1 MLNFLPPTPS
11 TGSQASDPFFT
22 LSLDMLCVLGKD
34 DHFQQL
40 NPRWEEILGFTN
52 QELLAQPW
60 LDLIHPH
67 DQRLTI
73 AKLETLTHNPTA
85 SIRFRNRCRC
95 ADGSYK
101 SLLWN
106 ASIHP
111 ENKLIYAVVRD
122 QTECKQ
128 SKEALRESEE
138 RFRCLVENVKDYAI
152 YMLDPEGRVIS
163 WNQGAERINGYR
175 EDEILGESV
184 SRFYLPEDVQ
194 AGKLEQAL
202 KIAAEN
208 GRFEDESYRVRQDR
222 SRFWANAVITA
233 LYDKKGRLRG
243 FTKVVRDITERKL
256 AQEALQNAHDDLE
269 RRVTERTA
277 ELVQVNQRLR
287 REIKERKQVEH
298 QLRRS
303 QAQLEQQTQQLQ
315 DALQK
320 LKHTQAQLVHSEKMS
335 SLGQLVAGVAHEI
348 NNPVNFIYGNLNYAE
363 QYFQDILELLEL
375 YQESCPQPSTKVQ
388 EHIELIDLNFITTD
402 LPKLLHSMKVGA
414 DRIYQIVRSLRNFS
428 HLDRA
433 EKTSVDIHEGINN
446 TLLILQS
453 RIKGKAKQS
462 AITLV
467 KNYGDLPL
475 IECYAGQLNQVFMNI
490 LCNALDALEE
500 GLEKGALGESTSSKN
515 PMIEV
520 GTQVINEN
528 WIAIR
533 IADNGVGIPDSVKQR
548 LFDPF
553 FTTKPVGKGTGL
565 GLSISYQI
573 VVEKHG
579 GHLKCF
585 SSPGQGTEFV
595 IEIPIEPNLEQYC
608 CSKVYQK
615 QVDSN
620 VRASQSSISNSLN
633 PMALN

>member
-22 LSLDMLCVLGKD
+22 LSLDMLCVLGED
-34 DHFQQL
+34 GHFQQF
-40 NPRWEEILGFTN
+40 NPRWEEILGFTD

-111 ENKLIYAVVRD
+111 ENQLIYAVVRD

-163 WNQGAERINGYR
+163 WNQGAERINGYQ

-208 GRFEDESYRVRQDR
+208 GRFEDESYRVRQDG
-222 SRFWANAVITA
+222 SKFWANAVITA

-287 REIKERKQVEH
+287 REIKERKQAEH

-303 QAQLEQQTQQLQ
+303 QAKLEQQTQQLQ

-375 YQESCPQPSTKVQ
+375 YQESSPHPSAKVQ

-433 EKTSVDIHEGINN
+433 DKTAVNIHEGIDH

-453 RIKGKAKQS
+453 RIKAKGGRTG
-462 AITLV
+462 INIV
-467 KNYGDLPL
+467 KHYADLPL
-475 IECYAGQLNQVFMNI
+475 IDCYAGQLNQVFMNI
-490 LCNALDALEE
+490 LCNAIDALEE
-500 GLEKGALGESTSSKN
+500 GVEKGELGDGTSSN
-515 PMIEV
+515 PPTIQV
-520 GTQVINEN
+520 STQVINEN

-533 IADNGVGIPDSVKQR
+533 IGDNGVGIPDSVKQQ

-579 GHLKCF
+579 GHLKCL

-595 IEIPIEPNLEQYC
+595 IEIPIEPNLHQYC
-608 CSKVYQK
+608 CSNVYQK
-615 QVDSN
+615 QVDAT
-620 VRASQSSISNSLN
+620 VRSSQSSISD
-633 PMALN
+633 ALNHQALN

>member
-22 LSLDMLCVLGKD
+22 LSLDMLCVLGED
-34 DHFQQL
+34 GHFQQL

-111 ENKLIYAVVRD
+111 ENQLIYAVVRD

-163 WNQGAERINGYR
+163 WNQGAERINGYQ

-208 GRFEDESYRVRQDR
+208 GRFEDESYRVRQDG
-222 SRFWANAVITA
+222 SKFWANAVITA

-287 REIKERKQVEH
+287 REIKERKQAEH

-303 QAQLEQQTQQLQ
+303 QAKLEQQTQQLQ

-375 YQESCPQPSTKVQ
+375 YQESSPHPSAKVQ

-433 EKTSVDIHEGINN
+433 DKTAVNIHEGIDH

-453 RIKGKAKQS
+453 RIKAKGGRTG
-462 AITLV
+462 INIV
-467 KNYGDLPL
+467 KHYADLPL
-475 IECYAGQLNQVFMNI
+475 IDCYAGQLNQVFMNI
-490 LCNALDALEE
+490 LCNAIDALEE
-500 GLEKGALGESTSSKN
+500 GVEKGELGDGTSSN
-515 PMIEV
+515 PPTIQV
-520 GTQVINEN
+520 STQVINEN

-533 IADNGVGIPDSVKQR
+533 IGDNGVGIPDSVKQQ

-579 GHLKCF
+579 GHLKCL

-595 IEIPIEPNLEQYC
+595 IEIPIEPNLHQYC
-608 CSKVYQK
+608 CSNVYQK
-615 QVDSN
+615 QVDAT
-620 VRASQSSISNSLN
+620 VRSSQSSISD
-633 PMALN
+633 ALNHQALN

>member
-22 LSLDMLCVLGKD
+22 LSLDMLCVLGED
-34 DHFQQL
+34 GHFKQL
-40 NPRWEEILGFTN
+40 NPRWEEILGFTH

-60 LDLIHPH
+60 LELIHPQ

-73 AKLETLTHNPTA
+73 AKLESLTRNPTA
-85 SIRFRNRCRC
+85 PIPLKNRCRC
-95 ADGSYK
+95 ANGSYK

-106 ASIHP
+106 VSIHP

-163 WNQGAERINGYR
+163 WNQGAERINGYQ
-175 EDEILGESV
+175 EEEILGEPV
-184 SRFYLPEDVQ
+184 SRFYLPKDVK

-208 GRFEDESYRVRQDR
+208 GRFEDESYRVRKDG
-222 SRFWANAVITA
+222 SIFWANAVITA
-233 LYDKKGRLRG
+233 LYDNKGQLRG

-269 RRVTERTA
+269 RRVAERTA

-298 QLRRS
+298 QRRRS
-303 QAQLEQQTQQLQ
+303 QAQLEQQTQQLK

-320 LKHTQAQLVHSEKMS
+320 LKYTQAQLVHSEKMS

-363 QYFQDILELLEL
+363 QYFQDMLELVEL
-375 YQESCPQPSTKVQ
+375 YQESFPKPSAKVQ
-388 EHIELIDLNFITTD
+388 EHIEIIDFNFITTD

-433 EKTSVDIHEGINN
+433 EKSVVDVHEGIDN

-453 RIKGKAKQS
+453 RLKVKAGRTS
-462 AITLV
+462 ITVV

-475 IECYAGQLNQVFMNI
+475 IDCYAGQLNQVFMNI
-490 LCNALDALEE
+490 LCNAIDALEE
-500 GLEKGALGESTSSKN
+500 GLDKGLLGERTSSKS
-515 PMIEV
+515 PTIQV
-520 GTQVINEN
+520 STQVINEN

-533 IADNGVGIPDSVKQR
+533 IADNGVGIPDCVKQR

-585 SSPGQGTEFV
+585 SSPGQGTEFI
-595 IEIPIEPNLEQYC
+595 IEIPIEPNLQQYC
-608 CSKVYQK
+608 CSNLYQNP
-615 QVDSN
+615 VDSKI
-620 VRASQSSISNSLN
+620 RASQSSISDSLN
-633 PMALN
+633 SMALK